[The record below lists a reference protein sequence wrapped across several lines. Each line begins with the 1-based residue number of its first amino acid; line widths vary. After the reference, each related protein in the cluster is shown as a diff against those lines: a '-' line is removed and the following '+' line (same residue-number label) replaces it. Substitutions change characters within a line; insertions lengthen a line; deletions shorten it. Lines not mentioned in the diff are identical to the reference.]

1 MDRRRFIKK
10 SGLVLLGSAAATG
23 MASVAMAEG
32 APKWA
37 MIIDLNRCT
46 GCQSCV
52 IACKNQSKT
61 TTGNFNTQILSVETG
76 RYPATRIVYT
86 PVQCN
91 QCDTPPC
98 VAACPVGA
106 TFKLDN
112 GIVVTDWDKCR
123 ADGPCAEAC
132 VWKCPYGARSLDSR
146 FGNKADK
153 CDFCLDRLAQGLE
166 PACVESCPSKA
177 RIFGDINRP
186 LGEFAAYLKKSG
198 LKTRKAGLKAGLKTG
213 PQVHYL
219 PLRQAEE
226 EIL

>member
-10 SGLVLLGSAAATG
+10 SGLLVVGSVVATG
-23 MASVAMAEG
+23 IASVATAEQ

-61 TTGNFNTQILSVETG
+61 ATGNFNTRILSVEAG
-76 RYPATRIVYT
+76 RYPAARIVYT

-91 QCDTPPC
+91 HCDNPPC

-106 TFKLDN
+106 TFKLAD
-112 GIVVTDWDKCR
+112 GIVVTDWDKCVSK
-123 ADGPCAEAC
+123 GAC
-132 VWKCPYGARSLDSR
+132 VANCPYGARSLDPR
-146 FGNKADK
+146 YENKADK
-153 CDFCLDRLAQGLE
+153 CDFCLDRLAQGLA

-177 RIFGDINRP
+177 RLFGDSNRP
-186 LGEFAAYLKKSG
+186 QGEFARYLKKSG
-198 LKTRKAGLKAGLKTG
+198 LQVRKSALKTG
-213 PQVHYL
+213 PRVHYL
-219 PLRQAEE
+219 PSRQAEE
-226 EIL
+226 GVL